1 MISITSTDARVP
13 LETPCM
19 RTLSLRSDYELGYGL
34 QLPRERGLLNPVAL
48 DAHGVAVLILTV
60 LALFLF
66 TRDRIP
72 LESSSLTILILLVGG
87 FTLFPYLKDG
97 QQVVGARDFFAGF
110 GNEALV
116 AICALMM
123 VGKALETTGALQ
135 PLANIVSRAWS
146 TRPVLALITT
156 LVAAAILS
164 AFMNNTPIV
173 VLLMPILV
181 GASLRAKFPV
191 SEVMMP
197 MGLAT
202 IIGGMSTTIG
212 TSTNLL
218 VVGISHDLGMH
229 DFSMFEWVLPV
240 AIVGGAG
247 VLFLWLVAPKLL
259 PDRAPPLADISPR
272 IFSAQLNIKEGGFAD
287 GSTLSEVL
295 AKAEGNMRVDKIQ
308 RSESLFL
315 AKLPSVMLQPG
326 DRLFVKDTPENLK
339 YYEQL
344 LGATLFN
351 ISDSEHPVNDETPLR
366 AEGQQLAEI
375 VITRGSPL
383 HLRSLA
389 AARFT
394 ASYGLMPLAL
404 HRARASSSQVTGDL
418 NLIRLRAGDVLLV
431 QGTSDSIKSLRD
443 SGSILVLDGTTD
455 LPHTHRAK
463 RALGIMGGVILVA
476 ALGIMPIS
484 VAAVVGLGLMIATGC
499 LNWRDAAGA
508 LSIPVVM
515 IIVTSLALGKALMS
529 TGTATY
535 LALGF
540 VSATSA
546 MPAAF
551 ILSAFMLLMTLMT
564 NVVSNNAAAVI
575 GTPIAISIAQQLG
588 VSSEPFVLAVLFGA
602 NMSFATPYGYQTNLL
617 ILSAGG
623 YKFSDFLRV
632 GIPLTIIMWI
642 GFSFILPIMYDL

>member
-1 MISITSTDARVP
+1 
-13 LETPCM
+13 
-19 RTLSLRSDYELGYGL
+19 
-34 QLPRERGLLNPVAL
+34 LNSVAL
-48 DAHGVAVLILTV
+48 DAHGVAVLLLTV
-60 LALFLF
+60 VALFLF

-72 LESSSLTILILLVGG
+72 LESSSLTILILLVAG
-87 FTLFPYLKDG
+87 FTIFPYTRDG
-97 QQVVGARDFFAGF
+97 EVVVAASDFFAGF

-116 AICALMM
+116 AISALMM

-135 PLANIVSRAWS
+135 PLAHVVSRAWS
-146 TRPVLALITT
+146 SRPVLALLTT
-156 LVAAAILS
+156 LIAAAVLS

-181 GASLRAKFPV
+181 GASLRARFPV
-191 SEVMMP
+191 SGVMMP
-197 MGLAT
+197 MGLGT

-218 VVGISHDLGMH
+218 VVGISEDLGLH
-229 DFSMFEWVLPV
+229 EFTMFEWVVPV
-240 AIVGGAG
+240 AIGGGAG
-247 VLFLWLVAPKLL
+247 ILFLWLVAPRLL
-259 PDRAPPLADISPR
+259 PDRTPPLADTSPR
-272 IFSAQLNIKEGGFAD
+272 IFSGQLNIKEGGFAD
-287 GSTLSEVL
+287 GATLSEAL

-315 AKLPSVMLQPG
+315 AKLPSVVLQPG

-339 YYEQL
+339 FYEQV

-351 ISDSEHPVNDETPLR
+351 VSDDEHPVNEETPLT

-383 HLRSLA
+383 HLRNLA

-394 ASYGLMPLAL
+394 ANYGLMPLAL
-404 HRARASSSQVTGDL
+404 HRARLPSAQVTGDL
-418 NLIRLRAGDVLLV
+418 NQIRLRAGDVLLV
-431 QGTSDSIKSLRD
+431 QGTRDAISSLRD

-463 RALGIMGGVILVA
+463 RALIIMGLVIFA
-476 ALGIMPIS
+476 AATGLMSIS
-484 VAAVVGLGLMIATGC
+484 VSAVAGLGLMIATGC
-499 LNWRDAAGA
+499 LNWRDAASA
-508 LSIPVVM
+508 LSIPVIM
-515 IIVTSLALGKALMS
+515 IIVTSLALGKALMG
-529 TGTATY
+529 TGTAGY
-535 LALGF
+535 LAMSF
-540 VSATSA
+540 VDATSGLPSA
-546 MPAAF
+546 V
-551 ILSAFMLLMTLMT
+551 ILSAFMLLMTIMT
-564 NVVSNNAAAVI
+564 NIVSNNAAAVI
-575 GTPIAISIAQQLG
+575 GTPIAIGVAQQLG
-588 VSSEPFVLAVLFGA
+588 VPVEPFILAVLFGA

-642 GFSFILPIMYDL
+642 GFSLVLPLIYGI